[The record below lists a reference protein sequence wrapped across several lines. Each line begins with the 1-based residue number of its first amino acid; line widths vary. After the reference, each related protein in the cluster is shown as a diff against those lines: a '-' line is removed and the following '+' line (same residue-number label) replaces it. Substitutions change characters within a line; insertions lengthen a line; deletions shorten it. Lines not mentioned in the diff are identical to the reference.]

1 MALGRKGR
9 NVDNTT
15 HEIDPNSVTKEEGQ
29 YYDAESTGDKGGR
42 KMSRIGG
49 ILGGESD
56 QDSQL
61 GVGKQLELEATNSIK
76 YRTCSW
82 KKVIRSI
89 HHLVFLL
96 QGTRVSVL
104 SCDEELRAMRRLL
117 DMLSSYRVTEWTCI
131 LTSGDRLLRCSS
143 RSISAWLSCRSLT
156 PTPSWVWFL
165 V

>member
-82 KKVIRSI
+82 QKVIRSI

-96 QGTRVSVL
+96 QGTRVFMA

-117 DMLSSYRVTEWTCI
+117 DMLSSYTTTE
-131 LTSGDRLLRCSS
+131 
-143 RSISAWLSCRSLT
+143 
-156 PTPSWVWFL
+156 
-165 V
+165 

>member
-15 HEIDPNSVTKEEGQ
+15 LEIDPNSVTKEEGQ
-29 YYDAESTGDKGGR
+29 YYDAESPGDNRGR
-42 KMSRIGG
+42 KMSRIAGATV
-49 ILGGESD
+49 GESD
-56 QDSQL
+56 QGSQL
-61 GVGKQLELEATNSIK
+61 DVGKQMELEATNSIK

-82 KKVIRSI
+82 QKVIRSFSTFSLPPPRSLR
-89 HHLVFLL
+89 HLW
-96 QGTRVSVL
+96 G
-104 SCDEELRAMRRLL
+104 LRRRLPN
-117 DMLSSYRVTEWTCI
+117 MPSSDRVVEWTCI

-156 PTPSWVWFL
+156 PTLSWVWFL